1 MWRVA
6 GGNIARSELA
16 IGGDGMADRL
26 TEATADLVA
35 AAERAAVTPEAAA
48 VLGEA
53 RSRLEGPLRVAIA
66 GKVKAG
72 KSTLVNALL
81 GEELAATDAGE
92 CTKIVT
98 WYRRGGQPEVVVHP
112 RDAPAESLFY
122 QRRGGALDIDLGRW
136 PATEVDHLEVGWPTQ
151 RLRDVTLIDTPGIAS
166 ISADISERTHR
177 VLAADDDRPPVADAV
192 LYLLR
197 HTHATDVRF
206 LEAFHDDELAH
217 GTPLN
222 AVGVLAR
229 ADEIGSCRLDAL
241 QVAARVGGR
250 YQSEPRLRRLCPV
263 IVPVAGL
270 LAYAGETLR
279 EPEYRAL
286 AALAGLPNGERG
298 EVLLTADRLAHRE
311 TTAAVTEIERE
322 HLLGRLG
329 LFGVRL
335 SVDLIGSGAVA
346 SATQLS
352 AELVRR
358 SGLEQLRGVLL
369 RQFTQRSRVLKA
381 RSALAALM
389 AVLGQDGCRDA
400 DGLRARAEAVMASAH
415 EFEEV
420 RMLDQLRSGD
430 IALDEAR
437 IAELER
443 LLGGRGH
450 DTPTRLGLDD
460 GASPEEVRHAATAAL
475 SLWQRTAEHP
485 LSSRPVQRAARV
497 ATRTLEGLLAGAA
510 DG

>member
-1 MWRVA
+1 
-6 GGNIARSELA
+6 
-16 IGGDGMADRL
+16 MADRL
-26 TEATADLVA
+26 TEATASLVA
-35 AAERAAVTPEAAA
+35 DAERAAVTADAVA

-53 RSRLEGPLRVAIA
+53 RSRLEGPLRLAIA

-98 WYRRGGQPEVVVHP
+98 WYRRAGQPELIVHP
-112 RDAPAESLFY
+112 RGAPEERLFY
-122 QRRGGALDIDLGRW
+122 ERRGGALDVDLGRW
-136 PATEVDHLEVGWPTQ
+136 SADDIDHLEVGWPTA

-241 QVAARVGGR
+241 QVAARVGDR
-250 YQSEPRLRRLCPV
+250 YQTERRLRRLCPV

-286 AALAGLPNGERG
+286 ACLSALPADELA

-335 SVDLIGSGAVA
+335 SVDLVRSGAVS

-358 SGLEQLRGVLL
+358 SGLEQLREVLL

-381 RSALAALM
+381 RSALAALL
-389 AVLGQDGCRDA
+389 AVLRQDGCRDA
-400 DGLRARAEAVMASAH
+400 ELLRARAEEVIASAH

-420 RMLDQLRSGD
+420 RTLDQLRSGD
-430 IALDEAR
+430 IELDEDHLV
-437 IAELER
+437 ELER
-443 LLGGRGH
+443 LLGGSGH
-450 DTPTRLGLDD
+450 DISTRLGL
-460 GASPEEVRHAATAAL
+460 GYPAAPGEIREAATVAL
-475 SLWQRTAEHP
+475 AHWQRTAEHP
-485 LSSRPVQRAARV
+485 LSGRPVQRAARV
-497 ATRTLEGLLAGAA
+497 ATRTLEGLLATLG
-510 DG
+510 